1 MSKLKKQ
8 FFTRETTQVA
18 MDLLNCVLVRVTDKG
33 TILKGRIVETEA
45 YLGLRDDS
53 CHSFGGRRTER
64 TQVMY
69 LPGGYAYVYFTYGM
83 YYCFNIVTAG
93 RGEPEAVLIRALE
106 PIAGISEMQKNRLKK
121 DIKNLTSGPGRLC
134 QAFNICKDLNG
145 KSLENNSLYVEKG
158 KKIHLKQIAVSERI
172 GLSSL
177 YSSCYWPLRF
187 YIKDS
192 AFVSVKK

>member
-18 MDLLNCVLVRVTDKG
+18 VDLLNCVLVRVTDKG

-45 YLGLRDDS
+45 YLGLNDDS

-83 YYCFNIVTAG
+83 HYCFNIVTAG

-106 PIAGISEMQKNRLKK
+106 PIKGISEMQNNRLKK
-121 DIKNLTSGPGRLC
+121 DIKTLTSGPGRLC

-158 KKIHLKQIAVSERI
+158 EKIHLKQIAVSERI

-177 YSSCYWPLRF
+177 RSSCYWPLRF

-192 AFVSVKK
+192 AFISVKK